1 MQEISHSRKAQRFLW
16 RSERALPGHPVNV
29 GSERRHCGAVA
40 PKPTNLACV
49 EIRIYFGL
57 NRLKCIS
64 RFVAWE
70 FVAEKW
76 CNFRGRKKPK
86 VTTLANGSHAFLHG
100 DMGTFPVWELLVL
113 EG

>member
-1 MQEISHSRKAQRFLW
+1 MQEISHSRKPQRFLW
-16 RSERALPGHPVNV
+16 RSESALPGHPVNV

-40 PKPTNLACV
+40 PNLTNLACV

-57 NRLKCIS
+57 NRLKRIS

-86 VTTLANGSHAFLHG
+86 VATLANGSHAFLHG

-113 EG
+113 GR